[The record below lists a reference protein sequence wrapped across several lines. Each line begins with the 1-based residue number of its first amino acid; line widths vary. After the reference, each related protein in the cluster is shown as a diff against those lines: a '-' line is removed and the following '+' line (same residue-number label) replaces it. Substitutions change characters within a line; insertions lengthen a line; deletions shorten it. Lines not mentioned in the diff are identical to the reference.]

1 MAQRFAAG
9 RPLSI
14 QLNLTKI
21 EQLGSGA
28 VYCQVVDVVHPGK
41 IVMAKVNW
49 KAKSEYEFTNN
60 FRLLQDSFNK
70 IGIKRHIDVLQ
81 H

>member
-1 MAQRFAAG
+1 MAERLADGTFWF
-9 RPLSI
+9 R

-41 IVMAKVNW
+41 IAMNKVNW
-49 KAKSEYEFTNN
+49 KAKSDY
-60 FRLLQDSFNK
+60 
-70 IGIKRHIDVLQ
+70 
-81 H
+81 

>member
-1 MAQRFAAG
+1 MVERSIAG
-9 RPLSI
+9 NYLLI
-14 QLNLTKI
+14 QLNLSKI

-41 IVMAKVNW
+41 IAMSKVNW
-49 KAKSEYEFTNN
+49 KAKSEYEFINN

-70 IGIKRHIDVLQ
+70 IGIKRYIDVK
-81 H
+81 